1 MPSLLVSVVV
11 LTTTLGSDNEMRLD
25 PSLQKYVE
33 ARVAEFDGIP
43 NERKEKLT
51 EIANYVRGRIQS
63 KRVAVLTFICTH
75 NSRRS
80 QMAQIWAKT
89 AAAHYGISGVET
101 FSGGTEATAFNRR
114 AVNALKR
121 AGFEISGSDAND
133 NPRLQV
139 RFGANTPPLEC
150 FSKVYNQD
158 PNPKTEFCA
167 VMTCSQADQTCPI
180 VAGASF
186 RIAVPYD
193 DPKAFDDSPEETEKY
208 DDRCQ
213 QIAREMLYLFSK
225 V

>member
-11 LTTTLGSDNEMRLD
+11 LTTTLGPDKAMRLD
-25 PSLQKYVE
+25 PSLQIYVA
-33 ARVAEFDGIP
+33 ARVAEFDLIP
-43 NERKEKLT
+43 NDRKEKLT
-51 EIANYVRGRIQS
+51 EIATYVRGRVQS
-63 KRVAVLTFICTH
+63 KRSALLTFICTH

-80 QMAQIWAKT
+80 QMAQIWAQT

-101 FSGGTEATAFNRR
+101 FSGGTEVTAFNPR

-121 AGFEISGSDAND
+121 AGFKIAESDAKD
-133 NPRLQV
+133 NPRWQV
-139 RFGANTPPLEC
+139 WFADNAAPIEC

-167 VMTCSQADQTCPI
+167 VMTCSQADKTCPI

-208 DDRCQ
+208 DERCQ
-213 QIAREMLYLFSK
+213 QIAREMLYIFSK